1 MKKLISVLMAII
13 LVTTSFIA
21 CSSSAKNSNKL
32 IMATNAEFPPYEYKE
47 NNEFV
52 GIDIEIAKYIC
63 EKAGKELEVLDI
75 AFDSII
81 PSVNSGKADMGL
93 AGMTVTE
100 DRKQNVDFSDTYM
113 TAVQAVILT
122 ENSPIKSIDDMR
134 DKIIGVQT
142 GTTGDMYCTDDY
154 GDANIKRYNK
164 IADGV
169 QALKSGTI
177 DCCVVDDEV
186 AKNLISQ
193 NSGLKLLDTPY
204 AEEEYAIAVKKGNTE
219 LLNMINEA
227 LNEMKGNGTL
237 GEIKSKFIN

>member
-1 MKKLISVLMAII
+1 MKKIISIVLLLSLAMTC
-13 LVTTSFIA
+13 LFA
-21 CSSSAKNSNKL
+21 CSNASKNSNKL

-52 GIDIEIAKYIC
+52 GIDVEIAKYIC

-100 DRKQNVDFSDTYM
+100 DRKKNVDFSDTYM
-113 TAVQAVILT
+113 TAVQAVIVT
-122 ENSPIKSIDDMR
+122 ENSPILSIDDLNG
-134 DKIIGVQT
+134 KIIGVQT

-154 GDANIKRYNK
+154 GDSNIRRYNK

-169 QALKSGTI
+169 QALKSATI

-186 AKNLISQ
+186 AKNLIAQ

-219 LLNMINEA
+219 MLNLINEA
-227 LNEMKGNGTL
+227 LSEMKTNGRL
-237 GEIKSKFIN
+237 AEIKSKFIN

>member
-1 MKKLISVLMAII
+1 MTII
-13 LVTTSFIA
+13 LIAVSFTA

-47 NNEFV
+47 NNQFV

-81 PSVNSGKADMGL
+81 PSVNSGKADLGL

-122 ENSPIKSIDDMR
+122 NDSPIKSIDDMAN
-134 DKIIGVQT
+134 KIIGVQT
-142 GTTGDMYCTDDY
+142 GTTGDMYCTGDY

-186 AKNLISQ
+186 AKNLVAQ

-227 LNEMKGNGTL
+227 LKEMKSNGKL
-237 GEIKSKFIN
+237 NEIKAKFIN